1 MSDETKPPSGTHS
14 VPSVYWLLCI
24 LFVVAFTWRMQGVTQ
39 WPMPFHPMLQYE
51 NALNVKC
58 MVIAMQ
64 GDSANEEEKRWMHGY
79 TGRLKGFPIIEVLT
93 AGTCYSLHLD
103 WMWISGVYTSLAWMI
118 AAWFL
123 FHVVHRQLHSR
134 FAAFAAVCFFVL
146 HPFTF
151 TISRSFQHEA
161 SQMLGFLIAWWML
174 SKDDFCSFS
183 NKRLLKVII
192 IGLLLCCKP
201 GIGWIPFCFI
211 HLAYGV
217 QRHGLINTLRSPMFY
232 IVPIVALIPSLL
244 WVKFLLPGNETHQWK
259 WSLLL
264 SSPWYDL
271 TWQNF
276 MTVIGWLPVTI
287 TLIVT
292 NGNIFQRRW
301 FNLILMLGYIAY
313 AAVFSYANMT
323 HDYYLLVLFP
333 IIALNWGEFFHWFAP
348 WYKLIFRDYQRNLI
362 WQSKIAKLF
371 ERRYVIY
378 AVVAVVTYSLTYLWN
393 GYTILLTAGPYA
405 PQQRTAQEL
414 GKQLGIGTQVI
425 ALTYDYAMPLRYF
438 SGLHAQWWPTG
449 GDLWYEGLEGGKI
462 MSAEDRLNKLLTQS
476 KAQYFVITLEQEYQ
490 QQKDLVELLKHY
502 PELAVHPEGV
512 RIFELKR
519 R

>member
-1 MSDETKPPSGTHS
+1 VNTELEQKSKSPSGTHS
-14 VPSVYWLLCI
+14 VPYVYWLL
-24 LFVVAFTWRMQGVTQ
+24 LALLVVAFTWRMQGVTQ

-51 NALNVKC
+51 NALNVRY
-58 MVIAMQ
+58 MVVAIEGA
-64 GDSANEEEKRWMHGY
+64 SANEVEKRWMHGY

-93 AGTCYSLHLD
+93 AGTCYFLHLD
-103 WMWISGVYTSLAWMI
+103 WMWVSGVYTSLAWMI

-123 FHVVHRQLHSR
+123 FHIVHRQLHSR
-134 FAAFAAVCFFVL
+134 FAAFAAACFFVL

-151 TISRSFQHEA
+151 VISRSFQHEA
-161 SQMLGFLIAWWML
+161 VQMLGFLVAWWML

-183 NKRLLKVII
+183 NKRLLKAII

-201 GIGWIPFCFI
+201 GIGWIPLCFI

-217 QRHGLINTLRSPMFY
+217 QRHGLIKTLRSPMFY
-232 IVPIVALIPSLL
+232 IVPIVTLIPSLL
-244 WVKFLLPGNETHQWK
+244 WMKFLLPGDETHQWK

-264 SSPWYDL
+264 SSSWYDL
-271 TWQNF
+271 TWQNI
-276 MTVIGWLPVTI
+276 MTVVGWLPVTI
-287 TLIVT
+287 TLVVT
-292 NGNIFQRRW
+292 IWNLFRRRW
-301 FNLILMLGYIAY
+301 FNAILLMGYMAY
-313 AAVFSYANMT
+313 AAVFNYANMT

-333 IIALNWGEFFHWFAP
+333 IVALAWGEVFLWIDQCFKNPDKLHWRVLP
-348 WYKLIFRDYQRNLI
+348 YIL
-362 WQSKIAKLF
+362 
-371 ERRYVIY
+371 
-378 AVVAVVTYSLTYLWN
+378 AVVATLLLTRGVADYSS
-393 GYTILLTAGPYA
+393 LLTAGPYTPEKHVA
-405 PQQRTAQEL
+405 H
-414 GKQLGIGTQVI
+414 QLGQQLGVGTQVI
-425 ALTYDYAMPLRYF
+425 ALSADYAMPLRYF

-449 GDLWYEGLEGGKI
+449 GDLWYEGLEGGKV

-476 KAQYFVITLEQEYQ
+476 KTQYFVITLEQEYQ